1 MQVLNTEY
9 NHVCFNDI
17 VFDISYQQFLPV
29 WNPTKEVIDII
40 FKYQVH
46 YTAASIESMRDI
58 LVTEDAKQAVT
69 GLQEKENPELYAER
83 VQQSMAR

>member
-29 WNPTKEVIDII
+29 WNPTEEVIDII

-58 LVTEDAKQAVT
+58 LVTEGAKQAVT

-83 VQQSMAR
+83 VKQSMAR

>member
-1 MQVLNTEY
+1 MRVLNTEY
-9 NHVCFNDI
+9 NHVCSNDI

-29 WNPTKEVIDII
+29 WNPTEEVIDII

-58 LVTEDAKQAVT
+58 LVTEGAKQAVT

>member
-58 LVTEDAKQAVT
+58 LVTEGAKQAVT

-83 VQQSMAR
+83 VKQSMAR

>member
-29 WNPTKEVIDII
+29 WNPTEEVIDII

-83 VQQSMAR
+83 VKQSMAR

>member
-29 WNPTKEVIDII
+29 WNPTEEVIDII